1 MNSAM
6 SEEPDALSVVN
17 QLRDLAAD
25 PLNRRAIVQDQGCL
39 PGLILFLDHPNP
51 QVVHSALLALRYLA
65 ECRVNREKMKSELG
79 MMLSLQN
86 VIQKTT
92 TPGETKLLASEVYD
106 ILQSSNMSDMDNV
119 NEMNYRRRKAQ
130 FFLGSTNKRAK
141 TVVLHI
147 DGLDDSSRRNLCEE
161 ALLKIKGVISF
172 TFQMAVQ
179 RCVVRIRSDLK
190 AEALATAIASTKVM
204 KAQQVVKSESGE
216 EMLVPFQD
224 TPVEVEQNTD
234 LPEYLPEDESPTKE
248 QDKAVSRV
256 GSHPE
261 EASLVQ
267 LSPDLWCSL
276 PAFEKR
282 LKSLGVGK
290 EGTGRTYEYDCMG
303 FAPAQAGV
311 WKQACFTHDPCNN
324 KANNKEYL
332 SSAEFLVPAIHGKN
346 CYTSGYNFISGT
358 CRKAVEKFFIV
369 DSNFCLVIPGLCTRL
384 YLCDL
389 GKSSMFHPLA
399 LSWANEGISPHSGKN
414 PIHLSGLKWLV
425 TVLLSPGEAH
435 MECCAQ
441 FWAPQYKR
449 NTELL
454 EQVLQKW
461 ATKMI
466 KGLEHLSY
474 EERLK
479 GLGLFSLGRKSQQ
492 KEVLISVY
500 SCLNGECQED
510 LGSWWC
516 QAIGRD
522 AMGRNGCTENST
534 GILGISLPCELM
546 KNPVFVLIVS
556 QTGKQSKMI
565 GPSSLLD
572 SKKNITEN
580 FFALMQ
586 EENKAFEQKT
596 KIPSVISTHY

>member
-1 MNSAM
+1 MHGVEEMNSTM

-51 QVVHSALLALRYLA
+51 PVVHSALLALRYLA
-65 ECRVNREKMKSELG
+65 ECRANREKMKSELG

-86 VIQKTT
+86 VIQNFKGKKSVEFRNLQKRRDRTT

-106 ILQSSNMSDMDNV
+106 ILQSSNMSDMDNM

-261 EASLVQ
+261 GAASW
-267 LSPDLWCSL
+267 LST
-276 PAFEKR
+276 A
-282 LKSLGVGK
+282 
-290 EGTGRTYEYDCMG
+290 
-303 FAPAQAGV
+303 
-311 WKQACFTHDPCNN
+311 
-324 KANNKEYL
+324 ANFL
-332 SSAEFLVPAIHGKN
+332 SRSF
-346 CYTSGYNFISGT
+346 Y
-358 CRKAVEKFFIV
+358 
-369 DSNFCLVIPGLCTRL
+369 
-384 YLCDL
+384 
-389 GKSSMFHPLA
+389 
-399 LSWANEGISPHSGKN
+399 W
-414 PIHLSGLKWLV
+414 
-425 TVLLSPGEAH
+425 
-435 MECCAQ
+435 
-441 FWAPQYKR
+441 
-449 NTELL
+449 
-454 EQVLQKW
+454 
-461 ATKMI
+461 
-466 KGLEHLSY
+466 
-474 EERLK
+474 
-479 GLGLFSLGRKSQQ
+479 
-492 KEVLISVY
+492 
-500 SCLNGECQED
+500 
-510 LGSWWC
+510 
-516 QAIGRD
+516 
-522 AMGRNGCTENST
+522 
-534 GILGISLPCELM
+534 
-546 KNPVFVLIVS
+546 
-556 QTGKQSKMI
+556 
-565 GPSSLLD
+565 
-572 SKKNITEN
+572 
-580 FFALMQ
+580 
-586 EENKAFEQKT
+586 
-596 KIPSVISTHY
+596 